1 VLGAALVALASRHS
15 TNSPTQA
22 PVTHAVIGFSD
33 EDPGFFANVYFRV
46 LQRRLRISTARLIV
60 PYDGATAPSAA
71 AWVTAAAVAGLS
83 PYLTLGGDDTCNNPV
98 GVHPAT
104 GNCPPPATAGYAA
117 GFAALVRRFPSVADW
132 GAWSE
137 PSNYPYYPCA
147 TPGGMPPPAVG
158 SCHSARLDPA
168 QAAAYWRAAQAV
180 GRLMGRHDTLVAGET
195 GLDCTP
201 PALNLCTADGG
212 RTWTGFVPRYL
223 AALRGDRPSVWGAH
237 SYHDLQR
244 RPPLSASETNRFV
257 EFLNTKAG
265 APRLWLT
272 EEGTWLEGPNGA
284 LLNGHAAAQRA
295 AAQQFLDLPLV
306 PAARPGQVAREYYYF
321 LKAKRDNGFDS
332 ALLDVNG
339 TPRPAYCVPAGESP
353 AHCRGSTTD
362 GR

>member
-1 VLGAALVALASRHS
+1 
-15 TNSPTQA
+15 
-22 PVTHAVIGFSD
+22 
-33 EDPGFFANVYFRV
+33 
-46 LQRRLRISTARLIV
+46 
-60 PYDGATAPSAA
+60 
-71 AWVTAAAVAGLS
+71 
-83 PYLTLGGDDTCNNPV
+83 
-98 GVHPAT
+98 
-104 GNCPPPATAGYAA
+104 
-117 GFAALVRRFPSVADW
+117 
-132 GAWSE
+132 
-137 PSNYPYYPCA
+137 
-147 TPGGMPPPAVG
+147 
-158 SCHSARLDPA
+158 
-168 QAAAYWRAAQAV
+168 
-180 GRLMGRHDTLVAGET
+180 MGRHDTLVAGET

-257 EFLNTKAG
+257 EFLNTQAG

-284 LLNGHAAAQRA
+284 LLNGHA